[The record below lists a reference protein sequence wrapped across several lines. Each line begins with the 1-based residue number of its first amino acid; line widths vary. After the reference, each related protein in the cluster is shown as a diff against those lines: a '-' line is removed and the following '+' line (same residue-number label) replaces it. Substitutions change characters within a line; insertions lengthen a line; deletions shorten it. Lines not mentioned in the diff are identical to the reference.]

1 MKQQLHVTT
10 SADEKRVVNN
20 ILQSLAKY
28 MLDSNIDVKY
38 LSEMKLQKIV
48 FKTVEELDLPVTRSW
63 YLRGCMVHPGG
74 TLSGSVK
81 RKTIEKLVKNP
92 DSLIVDQDIYSCFD
106 SIQVKNRIFFTKRND
121 FLRDLYRY
129 MEPERFRNEYVPN
142 NEIILSLEGMSKGDF
157 NGVNTVISE
166 NISKLYLGLQCDEL
180 FVGLSDN
187 FYAFLDFLENVSIE
201 TEGNVEDGAEVT
213 TENLEFFKRLSS
225 VYYNNVWM
233 EPASIISI
241 ETAQGPNAERV
252 IEQRRGYLPLA
263 SQKIEYP
270 LNELK
275 CKADELKLSLSEV
288 NVEKAFMKSREQIG
302 IDAGKNLTEMLK
314 IYAK

>member
-1 MKQQLHVTT
+1 
-10 SADEKRVVNN
+10 
-20 ILQSLAKY
+20 
-28 MLDSNIDVKY
+28 
-38 LSEMKLQKIV
+38 
-48 FKTVEELDLPVTRSW
+48 
-63 YLRGCMVHPGG
+63 MVHPGG

-81 RKTIEKLVKNP
+81 RKTIEKFVKNP

-121 FLRDLYRY
+121 FLRELYRY

-142 NEIILSLEGMSKGDF
+142 NEIILSLEEMSKGDF

-166 NISKLYLGLQCDEL
+166 NISKLYLGLQRDEL

-187 FYAFLDFLENVSIE
+187 FYDFLDFLENVCIE
-201 TEGNVEDGAEVT
+201 TEGDVEDGAEVT
-213 TENLEFFKRLSS
+213 PEDLEFFKRLSS

-252 IEQRRGYLPLA
+252 IEQRKGYLPLA
-263 SQKIEYP
+263 SRKIEGP

-275 CKADELKLSLSEV
+275 WKAEELNLSLSEV
-288 NVEKAFMKSREQIG
+288 NVEKAFTKSRERIG
-302 IDAGKNLTEMLK
+302 IDAGKNLTEMWK